1 MSGEKMSAKRLRNKV
16 MRPLMCLILGLGS
29 SAALAQTATED
40 RERVDSVPDVD
51 LSATEMNLSGSEINV
66 ETLGSDTII
75 ITATEEDLRIL
86 ELLVKQLDAAKT
98 PKRVEL
104 LILEK
109 RDAGEVARSLEQAVN
124 AMTDMGQDRR
134 PEDRVDIIAF
144 GSNILL
150 ISAPETRM
158 EEIVRIAQALDAA
171 PDTIPDKE
179 PMVFQVKNRKAAEA
193 ATKLKEVIDRLRA
206 SQGQRPGDYDILPN
220 DANNTILVIGV
231 ETSQRDLI
239 QQLLDAIDVEVA
251 EDYGALKL
259 VMFPLLNADATKL
272 GNVITDMMVTP
283 EGRGGVSDTIRKL
296 TMLRKGPDGS
306 MEESAPLDLEK
317 PLRIIAD
324 PGTNSLIVAT
334 VEGNIEPIGE
344 IIRLLDDVPSAV
356 ELGLQIFPLEYADA
370 QSVADLLEKMFKEGK
385 KLTDTPADGPKGAV
399 AEGPIGEALAYEFNV
414 SADPRTNILFVAGRP
429 AQVAVAQSLVAELD
443 VPANTLKFPMQLLF
457 LGENLDATR
466 VSEIVRQLFD
476 QRLQALQQRNAGP
489 SAIEREQIFLAVDL
503 RSNSLILAA
512 SKENYEEIAQMAR
525 ELDVAPDALIDQI
538 RIINCTNTSA
548 ADLDS
553 KIEQLWE
560 RRAQLRGPGGQS
572 LDRPV
577 IIADQR
583 SNSLVIASSPED
595 YQEIKRLVETLEA
608 QPLSPIAG
616 IRLLTLEHND
626 AKQVGDMLQS
636 LFDERMQQRLAKGQE
651 ENPSDR
657 IATAIDPLTNTIL
670 VASSQENFDEMTRL
684 VSVLDVEPDLGGIVK
699 TFYLKFAQA
708 NNVAE
713 KLDELF
719 GKELYDPTIAES
731 DVAERQRHVAIV
743 ADPRANAIIASAS
756 RSNLSLIEQLIA
768 QMDSEDILMHED
780 TKLFPLEWAN
790 ALELADKLDQ
800 LFAGMKQNAPEPD
813 LVIPPTI
820 IPDERSNTL
829 IVSGTRDALRRVED
843 LVGRVD
849 REAGPNILEFK
860 VYPLQFGSAVK
871 LAPKMQEMFD
881 QRSQGGGGGVDTPIN
896 IDAEEGSNT
905 LICSA
910 SRDDHILVAEL
921 LVLLDKPSTIAKQFR
936 IFPLAKAKV
945 ESMAEQLQSLFAA
958 QSGGAGSDTA
968 LGIAIEAEPR
978 LNILLVWAPPTDM
991 ENIAEIVSQLDS
1003 AKPAV
1008 EMTVRIIQLRKALA
1022 EDFADMLENTINGG
1036 AGGGGDDSRAVILT
1050 FMQTLD
1056 DGTRVERKLIRQD
1069 ITITPDPYTNSLMVM
1084 APSESMDMLE
1094 AMIKDF
1100 DKVGP
1105 IAAEIRMFPLANAD
1119 AEEMVEQ
1126 LQELFGDSS
1135 GGDGDLEREL
1145 IFGDGG
1151 ATLSLGGEGE
1161 GGSRQELRFSADR
1174 RTNTVIAAGNEVD
1187 LRMVESLIRQ
1197 LDAEEIE
1204 ERLSFVY
1211 KTDYLDAQE
1220 IADAIEQFMQEE
1232 EDRFGEIEEEM
1243 SMMRQA
1249 ERKLTVVPV
1258 GTENPDSLIIGTSP
1272 RYAEQHMDIIYQLD
1286 RPQPQVM
1293 ISALIAEVT
1302 LNDTTDLGMEFAVQD
1317 LHFSENA
1324 VLGPNGTI
1332 DGGNDYDIVIGTD
1345 LGTGSIGGGLSLAF
1359 TGEDFSL
1366 IWRTLQTTSQ
1376 IEVLS
1381 RPTIMVRN
1389 GESADIVIADRVPT
1403 VSGSQI
1409 NPQGSLSSQV
1419 VYNDIGI
1426 LLHVEPTINPDG
1438 YVSMLVEPEISAQT
1452 NTSIQLTEG
1461 LQAPIFQE
1469 RAASTVVTIKDGET
1483 VVIGGLITDRR
1494 EESEAKVPILGDLPW
1509 IGYLFKT
1516 TRVSTIKTELLIILT
1531 VDVIWTEEDAYAM
1544 SVKHRDMGNL
1554 KPWMKRHPL
1563 MEGLRILPE
1572 ENGFGPRDELETPYP
1587 QSPPVPEPRDR
1598 SLYGPKPGT
1607 YGPTLPTGSRIS
1619 RASGATYG
1627 PIVVADQKG
1636 GN

>member
-1 MSGEKMSAKRLRNKV
+1 
-16 MRPLMCLILGLGS
+16 
-29 SAALAQTATED
+29 
-40 RERVDSVPDVD
+40 
-51 LSATEMNLSGSEINV
+51 
-66 ETLGSDTII
+66 
-75 ITATEEDLRIL
+75 
-86 ELLVKQLDAAKT
+86 
-98 PKRVEL
+98 
-104 LILEK
+104 
-109 RDAGEVARSLEQAVN
+109 
-124 AMTDMGQDRR
+124 
-134 PEDRVDIIAF
+134 
-144 GSNILL
+144 
-150 ISAPETRM
+150 
-158 EEIVRIAQALDAA
+158 
-171 PDTIPDKE
+171 
-179 PMVFQVKNRKAAEA
+179 
-193 ATKLKEVIDRLRA
+193 IDRLRA
-206 SQGQRPGDYDILPN
+206 SQGQRTGDYDILPN

-239 QQLLDAIDVEVA
+239 QKLLDAIDVEVA

-272 GNVITDMMVTP
+272 GDVITEMMVTP
-283 EGRGGVSDTIRKL
+283 EGRGGVADTIRKL
-296 TMLRKGPDGS
+296 TMLKKGPDGS
-306 MEESAPLDLEK
+306 MEESPPLDLEK

-429 AQVAVAQSLVAELD
+429 AQVAMAQSLVAELD

-476 QRLQALQQRNAGP
+476 QRLKSLQDRNAGP
-489 SAIEREQIFLAVDL
+489 SAIEREQIFLAVDI

-512 SKENYEEIAQMAR
+512 SKENYAEIAQMAR

-538 RIINCTNTSA
+538 RIITCTNTSA

-560 RRAQLRGPGGQS
+560 RRAQLRGPGAQS

-577 IIADQR
+577 IIADAR

-595 YQEIKRLVETLEA
+595 YQEILRLVATLEA

-626 AKQVGDMLQS
+626 ATQVGGMLQN
-636 LFDERMQQRLAKGQE
+636 LFDERMQQRLSQGQE

-657 IATAIDPLTNTIL
+657 VATAIDPLTNTIL

-719 GKELYDPTIAES
+719 GKELYDPTISES

-756 RSNLSLIEQLIA
+756 RSNLSLIEKLIT
-768 QMDSEDILMHED
+768 QMDAEDIPLHED
-780 TKLFPLEWAN
+780 TKLYPLEWAN
-790 ALELADKLDQ
+790 SLELAEMFDE

-813 LVIPPTI
+813 LINLPTI

-829 IVSGTRDALRRVED
+829 IVSGTRDAQRRVAD
-843 LVGRVD
+843 LVERMD

-881 QRSQGGGGGVDTPIN
+881 QRSQGGGGGVDTPIT
-896 IDAEEGSNT
+896 IEAEEGSNT

-910 SRDDHILVAEL
+910 SRDDHILIAEL
-921 LVLLDKPSTIAKQFR
+921 LALLDKPSTIAQQFR
-936 IFPLAKAKV
+936 IFPLAKAKA
-945 ESMAEQLQSLFAA
+945 ESLAERLESLFAA
-958 QSGGAGSDTA
+958 RGGAGGSDAA
-968 LGIAIEAEPR
+968 LGIAVEAEPR
-978 LNILLVWAPPTDM
+978 SNSLIVWASATDM
-991 ENIAEIVSQLDS
+991 DNIAEIIDQLDS
-1003 AKPAV
+1003 VKPAV
-1008 EMTVRIIQLRKALA
+1008 EMTVRIIQLRQALA
-1022 EDFADMLENTINGG
+1022 EEFASMLERTLNGG
-1036 AGGGGDDSRAVILT
+1036 DGGGGDDRQAVILT

-1069 ITITPDPYTNSLMVM
+1069 ITITPDSYTNSLMVM

-1126 LQELFGDSS
+1126 LEELFGDPS
-1135 GGDGDLEREL
+1135 GGSGDLEREL
-1145 IFGDGG
+1145 IFGEGG
-1151 ATLSLGGEGE
+1151 ATLTLGGE
-1161 GGSRQELRFSADR
+1161 GGSRQELRFSAVR
-1174 RTNTVIAAGNEVD
+1174 RTNTVLAAGNEVD

-1232 EDRFGEIEEEM
+1232 EDRFGDIEDEM

-1272 RYAEQHMDIIYQLD
+1272 RYAQQHMDIIYQLD

-1317 LHFSENA
+1317 LHFSDNA
-1324 VLGPNGTI
+1324 VLGPNGI
-1332 DGGNDYDIVIGTD
+1332 LEGKDYDIVIGTD

-1461 LQAPIFQE
+1461 LSAPIFQE

-1509 IGYLFKT
+1509 IGRFFKT
-1516 TRVSTIKTELLIILT
+1516 TKVSTIKTELLIILT

-1554 KPWMKRHPL
+1554 KPWQKRHPL

-1572 ENGFGPRDELETPYP
+1572 ENGFGPRDEST
-1587 QSPPVPEPRDR
+1587 SPPYLPSQPAHEPRDR

-1607 YGPTLPTGSRIS
+1607 YGPTIPTGSRIS
-1619 RASGATYG
+1619 QASGATYG
-1627 PIVVADQKG
+1627 PIMVADQKG
-1636 GN
+1636 GH

>member
-1 MSGEKMSAKRLRNKV
+1 MSGEKMTANKLRETLV
-16 MRPLMCLILGLGS
+16 RPLMCLVIGLAGS
-29 SAALAQTATED
+29 AVLAQGEPDDSDRIEQIGGINVSSTE
-40 RERVDSVPDVD
+40 
-51 LSATEMNLSGSEINV
+51 LNLSGAEIKV
-66 ETLGSDTII
+66 ETIGSDTVILSGP
-75 ITATEEDLRIL
+75 AEDLAALQAFI
-86 ELLVKQLDAAKT
+86 EMLDAEIPAKGMEM
-98 PKRVEL
+98 V
-104 LILEK
+104 ILEK
-109 RDAGEVARSLEQAVN
+109 RDANEVARALQQAVN
-124 AMTDMGQDRR
+124 AMTDIGQDRR
-134 PEDRVDIIAF
+134 PEDRVDIIAA
-144 GSNILL
+144 SSSILL

-158 EEIVRIAQALDAA
+158 EQIVRIAKALDAA

-220 DANNTILVIGV
+220 DANNTILVIGI
-231 ETSQRDLI
+231 ETTQRDLI

-251 EDYGALKL
+251 EGYGALKL

-272 GNVITDMMVTP
+272 GGVITDMLVTP
-283 EGRGGVSDTIRKL
+283 EGQRGASETIRRL
-296 TMLRKGPDGS
+296 SMLKKGPDGS
-306 MEESAPLDLEK
+306 MEEIPPLDLEK
-317 PLRIIAD
+317 PLRLIAD

-356 ELGLQIFPLEYADA
+356 EMGMQIFPLEYADA

-385 KLTDTPADGPKGAV
+385 KLTDTPGDGPKGAV

-457 LGENLDATR
+457 LGENIDATR

-476 QRLQALQQRNAGP
+476 QRLKALQDRKAGP
-489 SAIEREQIFLAVDL
+489 SAIEREQIFLAVDV

-512 SKENYEEIAQMAR
+512 SDENYREIAEMCR

-538 RIINCTNTSA
+538 RIITCTNTSA

-560 RRAQLRGPGGQS
+560 RKAQLRGPGGQS

-577 IIADQR
+577 IIADAR

-595 YQEIKRLVETLEA
+595 YQEILRLVATLEA

-626 AKQVGDMLQS
+626 AKQIGDMLQN
-636 LFDERMQQRLAKGQE
+636 LFDERMQQRLSKGQE

-657 IATAIDPLTNTIL
+657 VATAIDPLTNTIL
-670 VASSQENFDEMTRL
+670 IASSQQNFDEMTRL
-684 VSVLDVEPDLGGIVK
+684 VSVLDVEPDLGGIVQ

-719 GKELYDPTIAES
+719 GKELYDPTISES

-820 IPDERSNTL
+820 IPDARSNTM
-829 IVSGTRDALRRVED
+829 IVSGTRDALRRVAD
-843 LVGRVD
+843 LVEQVD

-881 QRSQGGGGGVDTPIN
+881 QRSQGGGGGVDTPIT
-896 IDAEEGSNT
+896 IEAEEGSNT

-921 LVLLDKPSTIAKQFR
+921 LTLLDQPSTIAQQFR
-936 IFPLAKAKV
+936 IFPLAKAKA
-945 ESMAEQLQSLFAA
+945 ESLAERLKSLFAA
-958 QSGGAGSDTA
+958 QGGAGAFGTA

-978 LNILLVWAPPTDM
+978 TNCLIVWAPPTDM
-991 ENIAEIVSQLDS
+991 DNIAEIVSQLDS

-1008 EMTVRIIQLRKALA
+1008 EMAVRIVQLRKALA
-1022 EDFADMLENTINGG
+1022 EDFASMLENTINGG
-1036 AGGGGDDSRAVILT
+1036 AGGGGRGDDSQAVILT

-1056 DGTRVERKLIRQD
+1056 DGRRVERKLIRQD
-1069 ITITPDPYTNSLMVM
+1069 ITITPDSYTNSLMVM

-1126 LQELFGDSS
+1126 LRELFGDPS

-1145 IFGDGG
+1145 IFGDGS
-1151 ATLSLGGEGE
+1151 TLALGGEGD
-1161 GGSRQELRFSADR
+1161 GGARQELRFSPDR

-1197 LDAEEIE
+1197 LDSQDVED
-1204 ERLSFVY
+1204 RLAIVY
-1211 KTDYLDAQE
+1211 KVDYLDPLDL
-1220 IADAIEQFMQEE
+1220 ADAMDQFMQEE
-1232 EDRFGEIEEEM
+1232 EDRLSGIADEM
-1243 SMMRQA
+1243 SQLRQA

-1258 GTENPDSLIIGTSP
+1258 GDENPDSLLIGASQ
-1272 RYAEQHMDIIYQLD
+1272 RYVDQYMDMIYQLD

-1293 ISALIAEVT
+1293 IQALIAEVT

-1317 LHFSENA
+1317 LHFSDNA
-1324 VLGPNGTI
+1324 VLGPNGI
-1332 DGGNDYDIVIGTD
+1332 LEGKDYDIVIGTD
-1345 LGTGSIGGGLSLAF
+1345 LGTGNIGGGLSLAF

-1389 GESADIVIADRVPT
+1389 GESADIIIGDRVPIVT
-1403 VSGSQI
+1403 GSQI
-1409 NPQGSLSSQV
+1409 NPQGSLSSSID
-1419 VYNDIGI
+1419 YNDIGI
-1426 LLHVEPTINPDG
+1426 QLHVEPTINPDG
-1438 YVSMLVEPEISAQT
+1438 YVSMLVQPEISSQT
-1452 NTSIQLTEG
+1452 ANSIQLTEG
-1461 LQAPIFQE
+1461 LSAPIFAE
-1469 RAASTVVTIKDGET
+1469 RSASTYVTIKDGET

-1494 EESEAKVPILGDLPW
+1494 EESVAKVPILGDLPW

-1544 SVKHRDMGNL
+1544 SVKHRDMGNV

-1587 QSPPVPEPRDR
+1587 QSQPAPKPRDR

-1607 YGPTLPTGSRIS
+1607 YGPTIPTGSRIS
-1619 RASGATYG
+1619 QASGATYG

-1636 GN
+1636 GH

>member
-1 MSGEKMSAKRLRNKV
+1 MSGEKKTGKRLRETL
-16 MRPLMCLILGLGS
+16 MRPLMCLVIGLAGS
-29 SAALAQTATED
+29 AVLAQGEPDDGDRIEQIGGVNVSTTE
-40 RERVDSVPDVD
+40 
-51 LSATEMNLSGSEINV
+51 LNLSGAEIKV
-66 ETLGSDTII
+66 ETIGSDTVILSGN
-75 ITATEEDLRIL
+75 AEDLAALQAFI
-86 ELLVKQLDAAKT
+86 EMLDAEIPAKGMEM
-98 PKRVEL
+98 V
-104 LILEK
+104 ILEK
-109 RDAGEVARSLEQAVN
+109 RDAKEVARALQQAVN
-124 AMTDMGQDRR
+124 AMTDIGQDRR
-134 PEDRVDIIAF
+134 PEDRVDIIAA
-144 GSNILL
+144 SSSILL

-158 EEIVRIAQALDAA
+158 EQIVRIAKALDAA

-179 PMVFQVKNRKAAEA
+179 PMVFKVKNRKAAEA

-306 MEESAPLDLEK
+306 IEESAPLDLEK

-489 SAIEREQIFLAVDL
+489 SAIEREQIFLAVDI

-512 SKENYEEIAQMAR
+512 SKENYEEIAEMCR

-684 VSVLDVEPDLGGIVK
+684 VSVLDVEPDLGGIVQ

-790 ALELADKLDQ
+790 ALVLAEKLDQ

-843 LVGRVD
+843 LVGRMD
-849 REAGPNILEFK
+849 REAGPNILEFQ

-896 IDAEEGSNT
+896 IDADEGSNT

-921 LVLLDKPSTIAKQFR
+921 LTLLDRPSTIAKQFR
-936 IFPLAKAKV
+936 IFPLAKAKA
-945 ESMAEQLQSLFAA
+945 ESMAERLESLFAA
-958 QSGGAGSDTA
+958 QGGGGSDTA
-968 LGIAIEAEPR
+968 LGIAIEPEPR
-978 LNILLVWAPPTDM
+978 TNCLIVWAPSTDM
-991 ENIAEIVSQLDS
+991 DNIAEIVSQLDS
-1003 AKPAV
+1003 AKPAI

-1022 EDFADMLENTINGG
+1022 EDFAAMLEATINGG
-1036 AGGGGDDSRAVILT
+1036 AGGGGGGDDSQAVILT

-1094 AMIKDF
+1094 AMILDF

-1151 ATLSLGGEGE
+1151 ATLSLGGEG
-1161 GGSRQELRFSADR
+1161 GTRQELRFSADR

-1317 LHFSENA
+1317 LHFSDNA
-1324 VLGPNGTI
+1324 VLGPNGI
-1332 DGGNDYDIVIGTD
+1332 LEGKDYDIVIGTD

-1366 IWRTLQTTSQ
+1366 IWRTLQITSQ

-1426 LLHVEPTINPDG
+1426 ILHVEPTINPDG

-1461 LQAPIFQE
+1461 LSAPIFQE

-1554 KPWMKRHPL
+1554 KPWQKRHPL

-1572 ENGFGPRDELETPYP
+1572 ENGFGPRDESTSPPYP
-1587 QSPPVPEPRDR
+1587 QSQPAHEPRDR

-1627 PIVVADQKG
+1627 PIVVADKKRG
-1636 GN
+1636 H